1 LLTIGSF
8 PSFIKTAMQERKNEN
23 FLIRADLRKPHS
35 IHRTPPGK
43 KSRGLK
49 KAKEKK
55 SV

>member
-1 LLTIGSF
+1 
-8 PSFIKTAMQERKNEN
+8 MQERKNEN